1 MIEARDLTFTYSG
14 ASRPAVSGLSFS
26 VESGEVF
33 GFLGPSGAGK
43 STTQRILIKLL
54 KGYQGGVLVMGRD
67 LSSWG
72 QDYYE
77 HVGVAFEFP
86 NHFLKLTAIEN
97 LTYFGAL
104 YSREIEDPAAL
115 LDRVGLGESANMPVG
130 QFSKGMKTRLSVARA
145 MLHRPELL
153 FLDEPTSGLDPVNS
167 RHIRELIR
175 EQQRMGRTV
184 FLTTHDMAVAD
195 ELCDRV
201 AFIMDG
207 QISLVDRPRA
217 LKLRYGEPLVSVE
230 YGSGG
235 HTCRREFGLSGLGE
249 NSDFL
254 DLLRG
259 GDVQTIHTQEATLED
274 IFVRVTGRGL
284 G

>member
-1 MIEARDLTFTYSG
+1 MD
-14 ASRPAVSGLSFS
+14 
-26 VESGEVF
+26 
-33 GFLGPSGAGK
+33 
-43 STTQRILIKLL
+43 
-54 KGYQGGVLVMGRD
+54 RD

-72 QDYYE
+72 QAYYE

-86 NHFLKLTAIEN
+86 NHFLKLTSLEN

-104 YSREIEDPAAL
+104 YSRAIEDPAAL
-115 LDRVGLGESANMPVG
+115 LDRVGLGDSTNMPVG

-145 MLHRPELL
+145 MLHRPDLL

-175 EQQRMGRTV
+175 EQQRLGRTV

-207 QISLVDRPRA
+207 QINLVDRPRT
-217 LKLRYGEPLVSVE
+217 LKLRYGEPLVRVE
-230 YGSGG
+230 YGPGG
-235 HTCRREFGLSGLGE
+235 HTCRREFGLAGLGE
-249 NSDFL
+249 NDDFL

-259 GDVQTIHTQEATLED
+259 GEVQTIHTQEATLED
-274 IFVRVTGRGL
+274 IFIRVTGRSL
-284 G
+284 E